1 MAVSY
6 SSEKIKII
14 LKNKIVFIDELEYI
28 KEKNRPIRI
37 TKLYSTKFSFYK
49 TLNLN

>member
-14 LKNKIVFIDELEYI
+14 LKNKIVFIDELGI
-28 KEKNRPIRI
+28 DQREK
-37 TKLYSTKFSFYK
+37 
-49 TLNLN
+49 

>member
-14 LKNKIVFIDELEYI
+14 LKKKIVFIDELGI
-28 KEKNRPIRI
+28 DQREK
-37 TKLYSTKFSFYK
+37 
-49 TLNLN
+49 